1 MNIVIS
7 FTFLDSHEPN
17 SNVLNKMSVLVFC
30 VQIVSVCFKRQKT
43 MHAMKLKTKIMD
55 ECRAREQEDK
65 CLKEYKSEIDLLL
78 QEKMA
83 HVEVLRLVH
92 ADISLVMSTHC
103 TLFSPTQSW

>member
-1 MNIVIS
+1 
-7 FTFLDSHEPN
+7 
-17 SNVLNKMSVLVFC
+17 
-30 VQIVSVCFKRQKT
+30 

-92 ADISLVMSTHC
+92 ADISLVMYLYST
-103 TLFSPTQSW
+103 FFNPTSGLLQLKYYRTSLT

>member
-1 MNIVIS
+1 
-7 FTFLDSHEPN
+7 
-17 SNVLNKMSVLVFC
+17 
-30 VQIVSVCFKRQKT
+30 
-43 MHAMKLKTKIMD
+43 MKLKTKIMD

-92 ADISLVMSTHC
+92 ADISLVIYIYG
-103 TLFSPTQSW
+103 TLFDPTPSLLQLKYYRTLLT